1 MQTQTQVVIAGGGLA
16 GIVTAIELLDKGLK
30 VVLLDRDV
38 KERFGG
44 LAKESFGG
52 MFFVDSK
59 QQRKAGIK
67 DSADLALRD
76 WHSFAE
82 FGPNDEWPKK
92 WADAYV
98 NECTPQ
104 VKLWLEAKGIKY
116 FPVVHWVERGLL
128 VPGNSVPRFHM
139 VWGTGHELAVVL
151 AKHLENHPKKQNLD
165 LRFRHYVSEILGE
178 NGRATGL
185 RGKNEETGEEFV
197 VMAEHVVVASGGIC
211 GNIDLVKKVWYGD
224 WGTPPE
230 TLLNGSHQYA
240 TGELHFAAQKL
251 NANITHLDKQWNYAA
266 GVHHPRPRKPNHG
279 LSVVPPKSA
288 LWVNY
293 KGERFGPMPLVSAYD
308 TRYLVQ
314 QICREEKKYSW
325 QIMNQKIAV
334 KELAVSGSEF
344 NDAIREK
351 KLLQFLKV
359 VLLGNKKLVDILT
372 NECQDFVVANTVA
385 ELAAKMNALAGTNDV
400 DAKMLQQS
408 IQRYDD
414 TIDRGPK
421 YHNDEQLRRIT
432 HLRQYRGDRARV
444 SKYQKINDGKALPLI
459 AIREFILSRK
469 SLGGIQTDLAGRVL
483 CQPEGGAQQPIPG
496 LYAVGEAA
504 GFGGGGV
511 HGLRALEGT
520 FLGSC
525 VYTARITAKT
535 IAGNK

>member
-1 MQTQTQVVIAGGGLA
+1 MQTQTQVVIAGAGLA

-38 KERFGG
+38 KERMGG

-52 MFFVDSK
+52 MFFVDTK

-82 FGPNDEWPKK
+82 FGADAEWPKK
-92 WADAYV
+92 WAEAYV
-98 NECTPQ
+98 NECTPK
-104 VKLWLEAKGIKY
+104 VKLWLESHGISY

-128 VPGNSVPRFHM
+128 KPGNSVPRFHM
-139 VWGTGHELAVVL
+139 VWGTGFELATVMGRVM
-151 AKHLENHPKKQNLD
+151 ENHPRRANLD
-165 LRFRHYVSEILGE
+165 LRFQHRVTEILGS
-178 NGRATGL
+178 NGQANGL
-185 RGKNEETGEEFV
+185 RGVDESTGQPFE
-197 VMAEHVVVASGGIC
+197 VMAEHVVIASGGIC
-211 GNIDLVKKVWYGD
+211 GNIELVKKEWYRD
-224 WGTPPE
+224 WGLPPE
-230 TLLNGSHQYA
+230 TILNGSHQYA
-240 TGELHFAAQKL
+240 TGELHFAAEKL
-251 NANITHLDKQWNYAA
+251 NANLTHLDKQWNYAA
-266 GVHHPRPRKPNHG
+266 GVHHPRPKKPNHG

-293 KGERFGPMPLVSAYD
+293 QGKRFGPMPLVSAYD
-308 TRYLVQ
+308 TRYLVE
-314 QICREEKKYSW
+314 QICKEEKKYSW
-325 QIMNQKIAV
+325 QIMNQRIAV

-351 KLLQFLKV
+351 NLIGFLKM
-359 VLLGNKKLVDILT
+359 VLLGNKKLVDTLT
-372 NECQDFVVANTVA
+372 QECEDFVVAHSVE
-385 ELAAKMNALAGTNDV
+385 ELAEKMNALAGTQDV
-400 DAKMLQQS
+400 DVRQLRDS
-408 IQRYDD
+408 IQQYDQA
-414 TIDRGPK
+414 IDRGPK

-444 SKYQKINDGKALPLI
+444 CKYQKIVDAKAMPLI
-459 AIREFILSRK
+459 AVREFILSRK
-469 SLGGIQTDLAGRVL
+469 SLGGIQTDLSGRVL
-483 CQPEGGAQQPIPG
+483 AKPAGGQQMAIPG

-525 VYTARITAKT
+525 VYTARITANT